1 MSILIMVV
9 VFLTMLLL
17 GFPIIFAI
25 GIASMGYIVLNDIPL
40 AVVTQ
45 VTVNYMTEFVLL
57 AIPLFIF
64 AAHLMN
70 ESNMTNRIIEFLR
83 TIFGP
88 IRGGLAHINVS
99 SSMIFAGISGAQ
111 VADVS
116 SVGTVMAKAMK
127 DEGYDIDY
135 AAAVSA
141 ASATVG
147 PIIPPSV
154 PMVVAGAM
162 AGLSVSQLF
171 MGGLVPGLLMGF
183 AMMGVVAWVAK
194 KQNHPKHSKV
204 PLHVIWKTFL
214 NSSLDLFLP
223 IIVIGGIVVG
233 WFTPTEGAGIA
244 VLAALI
250 LGFIIKKTLTIK
262 KVIECA
268 YETIIV
274 TADVLLIAAV
284 CILFSWILM
293 YERIPQDLILMVTN
307 MTIHPSLLLLLIIFA
322 LLVLGA
328 FIAGMATLLIAVPIV
343 MPLVPVLGM
352 DPYHLIITI
361 VIATM
366 LGAITPPVG
375 TTLFIMSS
383 VTNRPMF
390 GIVKAMVPFLIV
402 NILVLLLVAY
412 NPEISTFLPNLFYR
426 N

>member
-1 MSILIMVV
+1 MTILIIIAA
-9 VFLTMLLL
+9 FLVMLLV

-25 GIASMGYIVLNDIPL
+25 GISSMGYIILNDIPL

-70 ESNMTNRIIEFLR
+70 ESDMTTRIIHFLR

-127 DEGYDIDY
+127 DEGYDMDY

-171 MGGLVPGLLMGF
+171 MGGIVPGILMGL

-194 KQNHPKHSKV
+194 KRNHPKHGRV
-204 PLHVIWKTFL
+204 PLREVWKSFL
-214 NSSLDLFLP
+214 NSFLDLFLP
-223 IIVIGGIVVG
+223 ILVIGGIVVG

-250 LGFIIKKTLTIK
+250 LGFLIKRTLTWK
-262 KVIECA
+262 KVKECA
-268 YETIIV
+268 FETIIV

-284 CILFSWILM
+284 CVLFSWILM
-293 YERIPQDLILMVTN
+293 YERIPQNLIEMVTS
-307 MTIHPSLLLLLIIFA
+307 MTIHPSLLLLIIIIA
-322 LLVLGA
+322 LLILGA
-328 FIAGMATLLIAVPIV
+328 FIAGMATLLIAVPIL
-343 MPLVPVLGM
+343 MPLVPVLGL
-352 DPYHLIITI
+352 DPYHLVMII

-390 GIVKAMVPFLIV
+390 GIVKEIVPFLIV
-402 NILVLLLVAY
+402 NILVLLAVAY
-412 NPEISTFLPNLFYR
+412 IPQITLFLPDLFYS